1 MIDLKRTWLAV
12 VVTALLTALVT
23 AAALCTGAA
32 YFAGGFLIDFALRRG
47 TPDHPD
53 APPAVFRTFLAGK
66 GNALRAA
73 PKPDFTSEPW
83 TLRSFDGLRLVA
95 THFSPEEDSHR
106 WVLILHGYGR
116 TQSDAWNYADAY
128 LRHGYH
134 ALTPDLRASGES
146 EGRYVTM
153 GARESR
159 DAADWA
165 RQIAAADPKA
175 RIVLHGVSMGAA
187 TAMLATNENLPS
199 NVVAVVE
206 DSGYADVYSL
216 FALEM
221 EKLLSL
227 PAFPLLDAASLA
239 SEKRAGFSFREA
251 SPIEA
256 VRRSYL
262 PILFLHSK
270 ADRLVPF
277 ALMQTLYDASPAP
290 AKERI
295 AFEKFGHGV
304 LYQAKNY
311 FPSVFKFT
319 DQWTGNK

>member
-1 MIDLKRTWLAV
+1 MIALKRTWLAV
-12 VVTALLTALVT
+12 LLTAVFT
-23 AAALCTGAA
+23 AVLTAGVIFSGAA
-32 YFAGGFLIDFALRRG
+32 YFAGGFLLDFALRRG
-47 TPDHPD
+47 TPDHPE

-66 GNALRAA
+66 GSALRSA
-73 PKPDFTSEPW
+73 PKPDFDAAVW
-83 TLRSFDGLRLVA
+83 TLHSFDGLRLSA
-95 THFSPEEDSHR
+95 TYFSPEEKSHR

-116 TQSDAWNYADAY
+116 TQTDAWNYADAY

-153 GARESR
+153 GAREAR

-165 RQIAAADPKA
+165 RKIAAADPEA

-187 TAMLATNENLPS
+187 TAMLATGENLPA

-227 PAFPLLDAASLA
+227 PAFPLLDAASLVC
-239 SEKRAGFSFREA
+239 EKRAGFSFREA

-256 VRRSYL
+256 VRRSRL
-262 PILFLHSK
+262 PILFLHSR

-277 ALMQTLYDASPAP
+277 SLMQTLYDASPAP
-290 AKERI
+290 AKQQI

-311 FPSVFKFT
+311 FPRVFEFT
-319 DQWTGNK
+319 DKWTGE